1 MDLFRAAHKWG
12 GGQKGPSIPTNICH
26 TYPRMIKLCTVI
38 PYLKKIPKICKL
50 RDTPLEFAV
59 ISIIS
64 GKSAVFVISK
74 TSDKDCILIHNFQL
88 FQLNGSL

>member
-12 GGQKGPSIPTNICH
+12 AVKKAPSIPNICH
-26 TYPRMIKLCTVI
+26 TYPTMIKLCTVI

-64 GKSAVFVISK
+64 GKSAAFVISK

-88 FQLNGSL
+88 FQLNWSL